1 MSNYLSIAAV
11 TEILKEAIADS
22 VSTVVPGVK
31 VSSLRPKDA
40 DTDPPEARVNLYLY
54 QSNPNPAFR
63 NEDLPTRSSNGELR
77 QRPRAVLD
85 LDFLISF
92 YGDHSLLEHQRLMGG
107 VVTLL
112 HAQPLLSP
120 EFIDMIIQKILDN
133 DPTNYLG
140 EADLSE
146 QPESVRLTPII
157 LNLEETSKI
166 WSVFFQVPHALSIAY
181 RASAVFLEPD
191 SVPKPVLPVR
201 SRNIA
206 VEVGSG
212 PYIDCVTIHED
223 TAAPILVGSEL
234 CLIGAR
240 LQGEITI
247 IRVDNLEVV
256 PDMISPTM
264 LHFTLPAGL
273 RAGTRMV
280 QVVHKQLVD
289 GNERIRVVSNSV
301 PVELRPSIDAVTIG
315 FLDIDPDNIVTTQ
328 VTLGVQPALEV
339 GQRVLLK
346 INEKRSDG
354 VAGESYV
361 IESDPI
367 TASTNQ
373 AVFQVAGAL
382 SAEYLMRIEVDGVD
396 SILESVDPASEG
408 AYDQPILN
416 LTPVP
421 PVMRVSLTNVTLNA
435 AGDRIRARVEVM
447 ETVTL
452 PDNSTQ
458 DVDVLGATV
467 VGTWTFPD
475 TSTLQESDVTS
486 TGAGGGVRAI
496 FRQDSLPGT
505 WVFTVDSVSKPGY
518 DFDAGSS
525 VLSATLNV

>member
-1 MSNYLSIAAV
+1 VSNYLSIAAV

-63 NEDLPTRSSNGELR
+63 NEDLPTRSSSGDLR

-140 EADLSE
+140 DADLSE

-191 SVPKPVLPVR
+191 SLPKPVLPVR
-201 SRNIA
+201 RRHIA

-212 PYIDCVTIHED
+212 PHVDRVTTHED
-223 TAAPILVGSEL
+223 PNAPILRGSEL
-234 CLIGAR
+234 CLFGAR
-240 LQGEITI
+240 LQGEITTM
-247 IRVDNLEVV
+247 RVDNLEIA
-256 PDMISPTM
+256 PDLISPTM
-264 LHFTLPAGL
+264 LHFFLPAGL
-273 RAGTRMV
+273 RAGTRNI
-280 QVVHKQLVD
+280 QVVHKRLV
-289 GNERIRVVSNSV
+289 GANERIRAVSNSV
-301 PVELRPSIDAVTIG
+301 SVTLRPSIDSVTIG
-315 FLDIDPDNIVTTQ
+315 FLDIDPDNNATTQ
-328 VTLGVQPALEV
+328 AILGVQPAV
-339 GQRVLLK
+339 QPGQRVLLK

-354 VAGESYV
+354 QAGASYV

-367 TASTNQ
+367 AASTNSV
-373 AVFQVAGAL
+373 VFQVVEAV
-382 SAEYLMRIEVDGVD
+382 SAEYLMRVEIDGAESV
-396 SILESVDPASEG
+396 LESVDPASDG

-421 PVMRVSLTNVTLNA
+421 PVMRVSLTNVDLNP
-435 AGDRIRARVEVM
+435 AGNKVRARVYVL
-447 ETVTL
+447 ETVTR
-452 PDNSTQ
+452 PDNSTV

-467 VGTWTFPD
+467 AGTWTLPD
-475 TSTLQESDVTS
+475 TSTLQDTDVTS
-486 TGAGGGVRAI
+486 TGPGGNVRAV
-496 FRQDSLPGT
+496 FREDIQPGQWT
-505 WVFTVDSVSKPGY
+505 FTVDSVSKAGY
-518 DFDAGSS
+518 EFDAGNSA
-525 VLSATLNV
+525 LSATITV